1 MPFPSLGDLPNP
13 GIKPKSCTLWADSLP
28 SEPPRKPKGVG
39 TIKTNQCIEPCPVPS
54 NVLMLTHLHD
64 LGTHSPFCKV
74 REQRLQIPKYTTKQ
88 DSNSDH
94 AVSKPGS
101 RGAST
106 SFVGEETE
114 ARVVM
119 PLTSPAASQ
128 QKGDFLFILR
138 GTPLCS
144 QASSVPLLPK
154 AWKIVHFVNF
164 PWVNGPTAQPS
175 TIYQLPW

>member
-1 MPFPSLGDLPNP
+1 MYAQLYLNFAIPWTITHQPPPSTGFSRQEDWSGLPFPSLGDLPNP

-114 ARVVM
+114 ARSGHA
-119 PLTSPAASQ
+119 TY
-128 QKGDFLFILR
+128 
-138 GTPLCS
+138 
-144 QASSVPLLPK
+144 
-154 AWKIVHFVNF
+154 
-164 PWVNGPTAQPS
+164 QPRS
-175 TIYQLPW
+175 KSAKR